1 METVKPAK
9 FLSHLKHVAENGTSN
24 IQVDDHKW
32 QISISSVTM
41 THIIVIKRNIMWYI
55 IFLLH
60 CGVYFTKW

>member
-41 THIIVIKRNIMWYI
+41 IHIIVTKQLIM
-55 IFLLH
+55 
-60 CGVYFTKW
+60 